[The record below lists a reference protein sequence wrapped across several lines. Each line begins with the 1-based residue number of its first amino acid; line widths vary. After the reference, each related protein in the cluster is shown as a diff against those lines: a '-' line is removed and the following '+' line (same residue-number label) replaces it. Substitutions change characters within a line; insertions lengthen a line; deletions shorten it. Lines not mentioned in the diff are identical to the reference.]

1 MGEATPSGLGSEQAT
16 ASDFVQASERL
27 VRLAVR
33 LLGGHHARLYRFDPE
48 PVAPRLV
55 AFAGR
60 TGVRATTGSVDAE
73 LAFARLAAR
82 VGAARAAPDILA
94 EPGCPLDAA
103 NRKVIRSQR
112 LGGLAAAPIVG
123 RDDTAG
129 ALVLADHTGRRYTED
144 ELTLLTTVADNA
156 GLVLESE
163 RLHAEIARE
172 RQEATEL
179 ALVASLIG
187 EDLDSGAVGQRIAES
202 VLGLLSV
209 HSSAIRLLQPD
220 GDLGAIAL
228 GGRAKQY
235 AGRGEVVPAGAGIV
249 GRAATEGRP
258 VWTGDIR
265 IDPNFESHPT
275 LRARNVSVG
284 IVAGLAVPMRAA
296 GTVIGVLSVGSGEPR
311 NFSRAEID
319 LLQRFADQAALA
331 ISNARSRDVLVR
343 QAARLKIL
351 HDIDLAI
358 LSETAPVAIAEAVL
372 ARLRDLLEV
381 PRAIVNL
388 FDWTTGEVEW
398 LAAVG
403 RHRIHRGGKVRY
415 SLALAGDLEGLRRG
429 EPQVVDVRTLPP
441 SPEVDALLASG
452 VHVYMVVPMITAGE
466 LIGSVSFGGDQ
477 ARFPEEQVRIAR
489 EVAAQLAV
497 ALHQARL
504 VERLR
509 TSYAELEQAQA
520 QLAQSQ
526 KMEAV
531 GQLAGGIAHDFN
543 NLLTVI
549 GGRSSLLQ
557 MRLPADDPARRDIDL
572 IQTTAQRAAGLTRQL
587 LAFSRKQVLEARPID
602 LRTLVDGVTPIL
614 RRLIGEHIE
623 IVILSEADTGK
634 VMADPGQMEQVVV
647 NLVVNARDAM
657 AEGGTLTIAT
667 AGRTVEEPGLR
678 AQDRVVPAGRYVTL
692 SIRDTGSGM
701 DAATAA
707 RVFEPFFTTKE
718 PGKGTGLGLST
729 VHGIVHQSGGYLALE
744 SALGRGTTFTIYL
757 PRIPDAAEVAAA
769 RAEPDPNLVRGT
781 GTILLVED
789 DDELRRLAAEV
800 LAAAGYTIL
809 EAGDPLEALTLC
821 DRRDGPIDLLLTDMV
836 MPAMRGPELAAQLWE
851 SRPGVK
857 VLIMSGYTESS
868 DADQPRWSFLQKP
881 FTPQGLTHA
890 VRAALAAP
898 AYPPRA

>member
-60 TGVRATTGSVDAE
+60 AGVRATTGSVDAE

-94 EPGCPLDAA
+94 EPG
-103 NRKVIRSQR
+103 
-112 LGGLAAAPIVG
+112 VG
-123 RDDTAG
+123 RDGTAG
-129 ALVLADHTGRRYTED
+129 APVLADHTGRRYTED
-144 ELTLLTTVADNA
+144 ELTLLTALADNA

-351 HDIDLAI
+351 HD
-358 LSETAPVAIAEAVL
+358 
-372 ARLRDLLEV
+372 
-381 PRAIVNL
+381 
-388 FDWTTGEVEW
+388 
-398 LAAVG
+398 
-403 RHRIHRGGKVRY
+403 
-415 SLALAGDLEGLRRG
+415 
-429 EPQVVDVRTLPP
+429 
-441 SPEVDALLASG
+441 
-452 VHVYMVVPMITAGE
+452 
-466 LIGSVSFGGDQ
+466 
-477 ARFPEEQVRIAR
+477 
-489 EVAAQLAV
+489 
-497 ALHQARL
+497 
-504 VERLR
+504 
-509 TSYAELEQAQA
+509 
-520 QLAQSQ
+520 
-526 KMEAV
+526 
-531 GQLAGGIAHDFN
+531 
-543 NLLTVI
+543 
-549 GGRSSLLQ
+549 
-557 MRLPADDPARRDIDL
+557 
-572 IQTTAQRAAGLTRQL
+572 
-587 LAFSRKQVLEARPID
+587 
-602 LRTLVDGVTPIL
+602 
-614 RRLIGEHIE
+614 
-623 IVILSEADTGK
+623 
-634 VMADPGQMEQVVV
+634 
-647 NLVVNARDAM
+647 
-657 AEGGTLTIAT
+657 
-667 AGRTVEEPGLR
+667 
-678 AQDRVVPAGRYVTL
+678 
-692 SIRDTGSGM
+692 
-701 DAATAA
+701 
-707 RVFEPFFTTKE
+707 
-718 PGKGTGLGLST
+718 
-729 VHGIVHQSGGYLALE
+729 
-744 SALGRGTTFTIYL
+744 
-757 PRIPDAAEVAAA
+757 
-769 RAEPDPNLVRGT
+769 
-781 GTILLVED
+781 
-789 DDELRRLAAEV
+789 
-800 LAAAGYTIL
+800 
-809 EAGDPLEALTLC
+809 
-821 DRRDGPIDLLLTDMV
+821 
-836 MPAMRGPELAAQLWE
+836 
-851 SRPGVK
+851 
-857 VLIMSGYTESS
+857 
-868 DADQPRWSFLQKP
+868 
-881 FTPQGLTHA
+881 
-890 VRAALAAP
+890 
-898 AYPPRA
+898 

>member
-33 LLGGHHARLYRFDPE
+33 LLGGHHARLYRFEPE
-48 PVAPRLV
+48 PIAPRLV

-60 TGVRATTGSVDAE
+60 AGVRATTGSVDAE

-103 NRKVIRSQR
+103 NGKVIRSQR

-123 RDDTAG
+123 RDGTAG

-284 IVAGLAVPMRAA
+284 I
-296 GTVIGVLSVGSGEPR
+296 GEPR

-358 LSETAPVAIAEAVL
+358 LSE
-372 ARLRDLLEV
+372 
-381 PRAIVNL
+381 
-388 FDWTTGEVEW
+388 
-398 LAAVG
+398 
-403 RHRIHRGGKVRY
+403 
-415 SLALAGDLEGLRRG
+415 
-429 EPQVVDVRTLPP
+429 
-441 SPEVDALLASG
+441 
-452 VHVYMVVPMITAGE
+452 
-466 LIGSVSFGGDQ
+466 
-477 ARFPEEQVRIAR
+477 
-489 EVAAQLAV
+489 
-497 ALHQARL
+497 
-504 VERLR
+504 
-509 TSYAELEQAQA
+509 
-520 QLAQSQ
+520 
-526 KMEAV
+526 
-531 GQLAGGIAHDFN
+531 
-543 NLLTVI
+543 
-549 GGRSSLLQ
+549 
-557 MRLPADDPARRDIDL
+557 
-572 IQTTAQRAAGLTRQL
+572 
-587 LAFSRKQVLEARPID
+587 
-602 LRTLVDGVTPIL
+602 
-614 RRLIGEHIE
+614 
-623 IVILSEADTGK
+623 
-634 VMADPGQMEQVVV
+634 
-647 NLVVNARDAM
+647 
-657 AEGGTLTIAT
+657 
-667 AGRTVEEPGLR
+667 
-678 AQDRVVPAGRYVTL
+678 
-692 SIRDTGSGM
+692 
-701 DAATAA
+701 
-707 RVFEPFFTTKE
+707 
-718 PGKGTGLGLST
+718 
-729 VHGIVHQSGGYLALE
+729 
-744 SALGRGTTFTIYL
+744 
-757 PRIPDAAEVAAA
+757 
-769 RAEPDPNLVRGT
+769 
-781 GTILLVED
+781 
-789 DDELRRLAAEV
+789 
-800 LAAAGYTIL
+800 
-809 EAGDPLEALTLC
+809 
-821 DRRDGPIDLLLTDMV
+821 
-836 MPAMRGPELAAQLWE
+836 
-851 SRPGVK
+851 
-857 VLIMSGYTESS
+857 
-868 DADQPRWSFLQKP
+868 
-881 FTPQGLTHA
+881 
-890 VRAALAAP
+890 
-898 AYPPRA
+898 

>member
-33 LLGGHHARLYRFDPE
+33 LLGGHHARLYRFEPE
-48 PVAPRLV
+48 PIAPRLV

-60 TGVRATTGSVDAE
+60 AGVRATTGSVDAE

-103 NRKVIRSQR
+103 NGKVIRSQR

-123 RDDTAG
+123 RDGTAG

-415 SLALAGDLEGLRRG
+415 SLALAGDIEGLRRG

-452 VHVYMVVPMITAGE
+452 VHVYMMVPMITAGE

-557 MRLPADDPARRDIDL
+557 M
-572 IQTTAQRAAGLTRQL
+572 
-587 LAFSRKQVLEARPID
+587 
-602 LRTLVDGVTPIL
+602 
-614 RRLIGEHIE
+614 
-623 IVILSEADTGK
+623 
-634 VMADPGQMEQVVV
+634 
-647 NLVVNARDAM
+647 
-657 AEGGTLTIAT
+657 
-667 AGRTVEEPGLR
+667 
-678 AQDRVVPAGRYVTL
+678 
-692 SIRDTGSGM
+692 
-701 DAATAA
+701 
-707 RVFEPFFTTKE
+707 
-718 PGKGTGLGLST
+718 
-729 VHGIVHQSGGYLALE
+729 
-744 SALGRGTTFTIYL
+744 
-757 PRIPDAAEVAAA
+757 
-769 RAEPDPNLVRGT
+769 
-781 GTILLVED
+781 
-789 DDELRRLAAEV
+789 
-800 LAAAGYTIL
+800 
-809 EAGDPLEALTLC
+809 
-821 DRRDGPIDLLLTDMV
+821 
-836 MPAMRGPELAAQLWE
+836 
-851 SRPGVK
+851 
-857 VLIMSGYTESS
+857 
-868 DADQPRWSFLQKP
+868 
-881 FTPQGLTHA
+881 
-890 VRAALAAP
+890 
-898 AYPPRA
+898 